1 MRTIALL
8 TLLFTTACDGPETA
22 DLAAEVDR
30 LETEVA
36 QLEADLAAAHGRLRL
51 ADPLDMPAAPDR
63 AVSFRE
69 EGPPW
74 MIVVPKVMT
83 IKEALSIV
91 TSCPSAPVTLSA
103 SGRLP
108 DITKTEQHVLGW
120 GLSYMGTTPMK
131 NCNQGAM
138 YKAGGVDY

>member
-1 MRTIALL
+1 MRTFALL
-8 TLLFTTACDGPETA
+8 TLLLTLTACDGPETA

-30 LETEVA
+30 LEAE
-36 QLEADLAAAHGRLRL
+36 LAAAHERLHL
-51 ADPLDMPAAPDR
+51 ADPLDMPAAPDS

-74 MIVVPKVMT
+74 MVVVPTVMML
-83 IKEALSIV
+83 KEALSIV
-91 TSCPSAPVTLSA
+91 ASCPSTPVTLSA

-120 GLSYMGTTPMK
+120 GISYMGTTAMK
-131 NCNQGAM
+131 ECNVGAM
-138 YKAGGVDY
+138 KKAGGVDY

>member
-30 LETEVA
+30 LE
-36 QLEADLAAAHGRLRL
+36 ADLATAHGRLRL
-51 ADPLDMPAAPDR
+51 ADPLDMPAATDR

-83 IKEALSIV
+83 LKEALSIV

>member
-8 TLLFTTACDGPETA
+8 TLLLTLPACDGPDVAELT
-22 DLAAEVDR
+22 AEVDR
-30 LETEVA
+30 LEAELT
-36 QLEADLAAAHGRLRL
+36 AAHERLRL

-74 MIVVPKVMT
+74 MVVVPKVMT
-83 IKEALSIV
+83 LKEALSIV
-91 TSCPSAPVTLSA
+91 VSCPSTPVTLSA

-120 GLSYMGTTPMK
+120 GISYMGTTAMK
-131 NCNQGAM
+131 DCNVGAM
-138 YKAGGVDY
+138 KKAGGVDY